1 MPQLFLDPLLASA
14 GLDRL
19 LHHAEVLVITGP
31 SFRAQERQLPV
42 PEPVL
47 PVVELAEA

>member
-1 MPQLFLDPLLASA
+1 MPIDDLDDLV

-47 PVVELAEA
+47 PAVDLVAGGR